1 MFDNDDLVIK
11 YALPLDVYFS
21 LRRHNIIMRNIRC
34 LDQKEGPAVRDLTST
49 GQEPYTLIP
58 QIDLEPVDTPIIELV
73 TENVGIGGSFGS
85 VLQGRVVNNTNETVS
100 EAEVSALFFDSNDEV
115 VEVSVDTFF

>member
-1 MFDNDDLVIK
+1 M
-11 YALPLDVYFS
+11 
-21 LRRHNIIMRNIRC
+21 
-34 LDQKEGPAVRDLTST
+34 
-49 GQEPYTLIP
+49 IP

-115 VEVSVDTFF
+115 VEVSVDTFFDEIAPGASHPFSMNFSTSREMSSYRIIARGKR